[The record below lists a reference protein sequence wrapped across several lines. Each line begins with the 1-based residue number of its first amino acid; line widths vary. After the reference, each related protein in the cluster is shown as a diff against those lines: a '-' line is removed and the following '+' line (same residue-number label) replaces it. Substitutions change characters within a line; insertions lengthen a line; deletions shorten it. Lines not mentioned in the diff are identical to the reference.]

1 MTKGRDTAFIQQRI
15 TELRLQKNVSEY
27 KMSLDLGQSRSYIQG
42 ISSGKV
48 LPSMAMF
55 LEICDYLDVTPAE
68 FFSPGRAEA
77 VLTQKVVQKVRE
89 LPPRTLALLDEWLGL
104 LK

>member
-1 MTKGRDTAFIQQRI
+1 
-15 TELRLQKNVSEY
+15 
-27 KMSLDLGQSRSYIQG
+27 
-42 ISSGKV
+42 
-48 LPSMAMF
+48 MAMF